1 MRAQVSR
8 VADQKQMREAHGAG
22 SGVSSTRT
30 TIPEGLRRPGGV
42 GRAPAAL
49 AGTCS
54 HKPAY
59 KAAALLEQP

>member
-8 VADQKQMREAHGAG
+8 VVDQKQMREAHGAG

-30 TIPEGLRRPGGV
+30 TIPEGLQRLGGV
-42 GRAPAAL
+42 GRAP

-54 HKPAY
+54 HKPACR
-59 KAAALLEQP
+59 AAALLKQP